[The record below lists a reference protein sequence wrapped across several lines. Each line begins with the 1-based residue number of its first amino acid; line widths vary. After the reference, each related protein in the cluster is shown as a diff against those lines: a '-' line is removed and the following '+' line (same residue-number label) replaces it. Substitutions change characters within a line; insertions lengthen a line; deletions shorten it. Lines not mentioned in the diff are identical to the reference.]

1 MENEKEIKESTAIS
15 RDESTAIKGLLI
27 MIVVLGHN
35 SCIGTIRFS
44 PILIFI
50 FVSSNVLF
58 HSSMGLFFS

>member
-35 SCIGTIRFS
+35 HVLAPSGLS
-44 PILIFI
+44 LIHI
-50 FVSSNVLF
+50 
-58 HSSMGLFFS
+58 